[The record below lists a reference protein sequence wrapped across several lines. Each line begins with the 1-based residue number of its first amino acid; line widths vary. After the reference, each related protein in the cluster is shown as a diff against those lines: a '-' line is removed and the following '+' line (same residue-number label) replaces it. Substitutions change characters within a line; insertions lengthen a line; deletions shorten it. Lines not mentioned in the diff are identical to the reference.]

1 MAKKSEVKTAS
12 NDYGAGRVAFIAHLD
27 AIKNELDQGW
37 PMTTVYGKFE
47 KEIGVSYH
55 QFRRYVKK
63 FLAPPSQEKSSVYTQ
78 DNKPKGNVND
88 VGKGVVYMEPN
99 PANEKPNALGS
110 RPPSFKHG
118 SVPPDDDSLI

>member
-1 MAKKSEVKTAS
+1 MAKKNEVKTAS
-12 NDYGAGRVAFIAHLD
+12 SDYGAGRVAFIAHLD

-37 PMTTVYGKFE
+37 PMTVVYSKFE
-47 KEIGVSYH
+47 TEIGVSYH

-63 FLAPPSQEKSSVYTQ
+63 FLVDPHQEESSVYTQ
-78 DNKPKGNVND
+78 DIGGKDDSHKAEKGSMYTN
-88 VGKGVVYMEPN
+88 PN

>member
-27 AIKNELDQGW
+27 AIKHELDQGW

-63 FLAPPSQEKSSVYTQ
+63 FLASPTPDKSSVYTQ
-78 DNKPKGNVND
+78 DIQAKGDAND
-88 VGKGVVYMEPN
+88 AGKGSVYTKPD
-99 PANEKPNALGS
+99 PASEKPNALGS